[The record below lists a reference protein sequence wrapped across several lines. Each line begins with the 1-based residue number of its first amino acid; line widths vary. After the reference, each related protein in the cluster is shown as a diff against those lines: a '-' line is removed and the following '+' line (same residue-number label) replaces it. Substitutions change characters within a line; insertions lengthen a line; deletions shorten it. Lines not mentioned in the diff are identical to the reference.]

1 MTTAHS
7 TAAAPRTGLAL
18 IPALLDRA
26 PARSQGL
33 GKLGAALVGSWLIA
47 ACAQAQVPMWPVPA
61 TLQTFAVVLLGA
73 ALGSR
78 WGALSVA
85 MYLAQGA
92 AGLPF
97 FAGGAAGLAH
107 FAGPT
112 GGYLLAFP
120 AGAWI
125 VGALSERGWTRRAW
139 TTAAAMLLGEVA
151 ILAVGAGWLSGSIGA
166 RAALTT
172 GMLFFLPWAAVK
184 AALAAAALPMAW
196 RLAGVR

>member
-1 MTTAHS
+1 MTTA
-7 TAAAPRTGLAL
+7 TPAPYAGLAL

-26 PARSQGL
+26 PARTRLAGQ
-33 GKLGAALVGSWLIA
+33 LGAALLGSWLIA
-47 ACAQAQVPMWPVPA
+47 VCAQVQVPMWPVPA
-61 TLQTFAVVLLGA
+61 TLQTFAVVLIGA
-73 ALGSR
+73 ALGAR
-78 WGALSVA
+78 WGAASVA

-97 FAGGAAGLAH
+97 FAGGALGLAH

-120 AGAWI
+120 VGAWI
-125 VGALSERGWTRRAW
+125 VGALSERGWTRRSW

-151 ILAVGAGWLSGSIGA
+151 ILAIGAAWLSTITGVGEAFSA
-166 RAALTT
+166 

-184 AALAAAALPMAW
+184 AVLAALALPLAW
-196 RLAGVR
+196 RLPGVR